1 MEMTEIDRELILEER
16 REKLQKYQ
24 DRQLLKEMV
33 ANQEGGAGN
42 DSDEEDSRPNT
53 RRRAP
58 QTKRAKQLEELK
70 QRRKSK
76 SEREEKRAKKR
87 AQGSDYDSDEEN
99 RDRRSPSV
107 PIYTD
112 SEEEDGEAEKEQK
125 ASSSTLKKKGK
136 SREPAEHDDIRK
148 ICLPR
153 AALAK
158 YWPCPWFGDYVEGAY
173 VRMGVGQEKGEPIYR
188 LAKVEKIADTP
199 TSRLYRL
206 ENNVTN
212 VKLTLIIG
220 EDKKDMTMEMV
231 SNTAP
236 TEVRLIH
243 VGRRQ
248 TLKVDAGSSYAARN
262 QSLPCSPSIQ
272 EHRRADEGRH

>member
-33 ANQEGGAGN
+33 ANQDGGGGA
-42 DSDEEDSRPNT
+42 DSDEEDTRPNT
-53 RRRAP
+53 RRRGP
-58 QTKRAKQLEELK
+58 QSKRAKQLEELK
-70 QRRKSK
+70 QKRKSK

-99 RDRRSPSV
+99 KERRSPSV

-112 SEEEDGEAEKEQK
+112 SEDEDGEFEKEK
-125 ASSSTLKKKGK
+125 KPSSAALKKKGK
-136 SREPAEHDDIRK
+136 LREPAEHDDIRR

-188 LAKVEKIADTP
+188 LAKVEKVAEATS
-199 TSRLYRL
+199 SRLYKL
-206 ENNVTN
+206 DNNVTN
-212 VKLTLIIG
+212 LKLTLIIG

-231 SNTAP
+231 SNTTP
-236 TEVRLIH
+236 TEVCHSRLAFATE
-243 VGRRQ
+243 V
-248 TLKVDAGSSYAARN
+248 
-262 QSLPCSPSIQ
+262 
-272 EHRRADEGRH
+272 

>member
-1 MEMTEIDRELILEER
+1 MLGSVRSQR
-16 REKLQKYQ
+16 H
-24 DRQLLKEMV
+24 KEWR
-33 ANQEGGAGN
+33 GAGN